1 MKAPLALA
9 LVILLACAAPFATL
23 RAGSASPLAP
33 HTELQG
39 PFPLVRVIDGDTI
52 AITVG
57 GLEERVRLIGIDT
70 PERDTPFGPRA
81 TAFMQAALGTGAV
94 WLELDAR
101 ERDRFGRLL
110 AYVYVEDANGSW
122 AWRGGRFTQA
132 NLAIAQAGLA
142 DLLTISPNVRYTELY
157 VAAVREARA
166 AGRGMWAGQQQQ
178 ACVDIN
184 RAGIEELIRIVHIGT
199 ERAQQIVQLRPFRS
213 VGSWKGCAGSA
224 RPGCGILKRRGWRAC
239 LNRLGGVQHGSHSTR
254 KHPPV
259 PTP

>member
-1 MKAPLALA
+1 MRAKWLFFIVVAAGLLGVALTGA
-9 LVILLACAAPFATL
+9 SL
-23 RAGSASPLAP
+23 RTPEGQLR
-33 HTELQG
+33 G

-81 TAFMQAALGTGAV
+81 TAFMQGALGTGAL

-110 AYVYVEDANGSW
+110 AYVYVEDANG
-122 AWRGGRFTQA
+122 AWTWGGGRFTQA
-132 NLAIAQAGLA
+132 NLAILQAGLA
-142 DLLTISPNVRYTELY
+142 DLLTIPPNVRYTELY
-157 VAAVREARA
+157 VAAVQEARA
-166 AGRGMWAGQQQQ
+166 AGQGLWAGQG

-213 VGSWKGCAGSA
+213 VEELDRVHGIGPA
-224 RPGCGILKRRGWRAC
+224 RLRDIKAQGLAC
-239 LNRLGGVQHGSHSTR
+239 
-254 KHPPV
+254 V
-259 PTP
+259 P